1 MKIYKTKQKDT
12 IDLCNFKS
20 YLSWSN
26 DLKTKKTKNLNLTKI
41 NRSKYE

>member
-1 MKIYKTKQKDT
+1 MKTYKTKQKGT

-26 DLKTKKTKNLNLTKI
+26 YWKTINPKRKFKPNKNK
-41 NRSKYE
+41 

>member
-1 MKIYKTKQKDT
+1 MKIYKTQQKDT

-26 DLKTKKTKNLNLTKI
+26 DSKIKKLKRKFKPNKNK
-41 NRSKYE
+41 

>member
-12 IDLCNFKS
+12 IYLCNFKS

-26 DLKTKKTKNLNLTKI
+26 DLKIKKTKRKFKPNKNK
-41 NRSKYE
+41 